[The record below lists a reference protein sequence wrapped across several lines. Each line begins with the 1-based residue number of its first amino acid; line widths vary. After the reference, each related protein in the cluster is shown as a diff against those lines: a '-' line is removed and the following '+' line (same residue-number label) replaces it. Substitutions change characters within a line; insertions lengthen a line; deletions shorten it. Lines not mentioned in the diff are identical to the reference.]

1 MGQKLPKKT
10 EEELAVSE
18 IRQEPTSE
26 EEESLPEAVEE
37 PVKVAPVVVARA
49 PIEKKVQVVAPKAK
63 SKSKPKINKTE
74 MEDSI
79 ETLKDQVEEL
89 QVKNAEHGVLVQEIR
104 TLTAGKATEA
114 ALAHYLS
121 KISDSL
127 QRECGDKPYSN
138 KTADPAAAEKYYQ
151 SEDSVVLRNAAEQLS
166 DKFMIIGMNLINTK
180 KFRTQ
185 IQHSVYQLEKASKT
199 HMEVNQFRKENE
211 EFEERIKDYVEC
223 KISTIETKLKEQ
235 SDTMMEKNKKFEEE
249 LSELQK

>member
-1 MGQKLPKKT
+1 LGQKLPKKT

-26 EEESLPEAVEE
+26 EEEESLPEAVEE
-37 PVKVAPVVVARA
+37 PVKVAPVEVARA
-49 PIEKKVQVVAPKAK
+49 PIEKKVKVVAPKAK
-63 SKSKPKINKTE
+63 SKSKAKINKTE

-104 TLTAGKATEA
+104 ALTAGKATEA

-121 KISDSL
+121 KMSDSL

-138 KTADPAAAEKYYQ
+138 KTVDPAAEKYYQ
-151 SEDSVVLRNAAEQLS
+151 SEDSVMLRNAAEQLG

-180 KFRTQ
+180 KFKTQ

-223 KISTIETKLKEQ
+223 KIATIDTKIKEQ
-235 SDTMMEKNKKFEEE
+235 SDTVMEKNSKFEEE